1 MGVIETTR
9 NPDTG
14 LSPGACTLGDMTTSF
29 TPNTLAWFEVATDD
43 PDTAT
48 SFYAD
53 LFGWTFSPF
62 ADPET
67 TGIDYRVATLP
78 GSDAPFGGV
87 VATGGAMPG
96 HAVFYIAVTDV
107 AATCEAAEQLGGKI
121 VSKEARA
128 AGRTGV
134 RLPARSCRQSVRC
147 LHTSCVRLGA

>member
-1 MGVIETTR
+1 MGVIESTT

-14 LSPGACTLGDMTTSF
+14 LSPGTCTLGDMTTSF

-78 GSDAPFGGV
+78 GSDNPFGGV
-87 VATGGAMPG
+87 LATGGAMPG
-96 HAVFYIAVTDV
+96 HAVFYIAVPDV
-107 AATCEAAEQLGGKI
+107 DDACEAAERLGGKV
-121 VSKEARA
+121 VSKEAA
-128 AGRTGV
+128 PVAGPPFAYLRDPVGSLFGV
-134 RLPARSCRQSVRC
+134 FTPPA
-147 LHTSCVRLGA
+147 